1 MPYFKNNDAN
11 ILFIHI
17 PKTGGS
23 SLEKYF
29 SSKCNIELNN
39 NSLYL
44 FIDEDI
50 KLNNNMIIN
59 SSLQHITYKQMIEYN
74 NVFNIDF
81 SNIKI
86 ITIVR
91 NPYERIVSD
100 LFFLNII
107 NVDTSKDEI
116 YNIIQE
122 YLKSSDYDNHNIPQ
136 YLFIT
141 DNDNKIIPNIHLL
154 HTETLTDDMKKIG
167 YEDFDVCDNKNKFGE
182 LNYYDYLNNE
192 SIAIINDFYHL
203 DFVLFGYNKINI

>member
-17 PKTGGS
+17 PKTGGT

-141 DNDNKIIPNIHLL
+141 DNYNKIIPNIHLL